1 MHLFVP
7 GTEDAA
13 HTAAE
18 IRRAFPDREPGF
30 ETRADGLLAVSELPA
45 FDASLPL
52 LAFARQVLPDATLE
66 RATSIRG
73 WAERLA
79 DRLIGVLPETAPWRL
94 HLWSA
99 YGAPGSGAGA
109 HRCRLIRETLVEHLQ
124 RHRRHL
130 LRRLERESV
139 TTPFTPQHSLA
150 QLVLTTPEEGFL
162 SVAPAPGP
170 SAPHRWLSPFSAG
183 EIPVAA
189 DKSAPSRAFAK
200 LLETEQ
206 RLGIALTAG
215 ESCVDLG
222 ACPGSWSYV
231 AIQRGCHVTAVDRS
245 PLRPDL
251 MEHPHLQFHAGDAF
265 RFTPETPVDWML
277 CDVIAAPQRNIE
289 LLLRWLDA
297 RLCRRFIVTLKFK
310 GTEEYPLVDELK
322 RALPARCHDFLLA
335 RLCANKNEV
344 CAAGVARA

>member
-18 IRRAFPDREPGF
+18 IRRAFPDRELAL
-30 ETRADGLLAVSELPA
+30 EARADGLLAVSGLPA
-45 FDASLPL
+45 FDASLPP
-52 LAFARQVLPDATLE
+52 LAFARQVLPEATLA

-73 WAERLA
+73 WAEHLA
-79 DRLIGVLPETAPWRL
+79 TRLIGGLPETAPWRL

-109 HRCRLIRETLVEHLQ
+109 QRCRLIRETLVEHLQ
-124 RHRRHL
+124 KHRRHL
-130 LRRLERESV
+130 LRRLEPARE
-139 TTPFTPQHSLA
+139 TTPFTAQHSLV

-162 SVAPAPGP
+162 SITPAPGP
-170 SAPHRWLSPFSAG
+170 AAPHRWLSPFAAG
-183 EIPVAA
+183 DIPVAS

-200 LLETEQ
+200 LVETEQ
-206 RLGIALTAG
+206 RLGLSLSAG
-215 ESCVDLG
+215 ETCVDLG

-231 AIQRGCHVTAVDRS
+231 AVQRGCQVTAVDRS

-251 MEHPHLQFHAGDAF
+251 MAHPQLRFHAGDAF
-265 RFTPETPVDWML
+265 RFTPEAPVDWLL
-277 CDVIAAPQRNIE
+277 CDVIAAPQRNLE

-310 GTEEYPLVDELK
+310 GTEEYPLVDDLK
-322 RALPARCHDFLLA
+322 RALPLRCRDFLLA

-344 CAAGVARA
+344 CAAGVARE